1 MTLPIQGNRP
11 VSIIPATGTTTVT
24 NAAATGADQVVLAA
38 NTVRARVIISNQN
51 AVRVMYINFG
61 AAAGLGAGFTLQP
74 LAYWDSGNGPCPTD
88 AIHLLGTALDL
99 FTVLEI

>member
-1 MTLPIQGNRP
+1 MTLALPSYRP
-11 VSIIPATGTTTVT
+11 TTIIPATGTTTVT
-24 NAAATGADQVVLAA
+24 NAAATGADQVALAA
-38 NTVRARVIISNQN
+38 NLARGRVIISNQN

-88 AIHLLGTALDL
+88 DIHLLGTALDL